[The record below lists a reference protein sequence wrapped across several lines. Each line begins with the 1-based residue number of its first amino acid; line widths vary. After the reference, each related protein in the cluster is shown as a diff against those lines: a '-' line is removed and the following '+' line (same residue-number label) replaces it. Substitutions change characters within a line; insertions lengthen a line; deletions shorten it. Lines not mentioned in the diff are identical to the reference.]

1 MFWPFLFDLA
11 ARVLWLQWRPSS
23 SSSNDG
29 LIFGL
34 RMSCV
39 WKFSMRLEKVIED
52 ALEKLL
58 DRRQAMTLV
67 AANQE
72 VYNLLRD
79 GMREVLIDN
88 PLASIN

>member
-1 MFWPFLFDLA
+1 
-11 ARVLWLQWRPSS
+11 
-23 SSSNDG
+23 
-29 LIFGL
+29 
-34 RMSCV
+34 
-39 WKFSMRLEKVIED
+39 MRLEKVIED